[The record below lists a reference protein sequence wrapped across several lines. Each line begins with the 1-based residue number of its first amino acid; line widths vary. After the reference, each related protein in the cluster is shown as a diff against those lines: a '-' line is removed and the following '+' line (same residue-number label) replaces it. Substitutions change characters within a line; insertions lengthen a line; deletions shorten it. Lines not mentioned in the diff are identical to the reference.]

1 MIYTNVP
8 LPKPFVDKIDQI
20 IAEKGSSYRSRPEYI
35 LTHLRQV
42 IERDLEKHSLG
53 QKGNPGQ

>member
-20 IAEKGSSYRSRPEYI
+20 IADQGSGYRSRPEYI
-35 LTHLRQV
+35 LTHLRQI
-42 IERDLEKHSLG
+42 IERDLERSHIDT
-53 QKGNPGQ
+53 NR

>member
-20 IAEKGSSYRSRPEYI
+20 IAEHGSSYRSRPEYI

-42 IERDLEKHSLG
+42 IERDLEKANQKVTG
-53 QKGNPGQ
+53 Q